1 MLVKYLAMKP
11 PQNTPENAPS
21 PPDNAIASLQGVIA
35 DLQDENAQLKSQLDW
50 FKKQLFG
57 PKSEKRVIENPHQ
70 GSLLIDPGTTA
81 PEALPTITVPEHE
94 RGTGKKHRSQDCV
107 TESGLRFTDEVPVT
121 VISVVPPEL
130 SGPNADQYEVI
141 NTEVTH
147 KLAQQPAGYV
157 VLRYETTVIKH
168 KQQANI
174 VRAPLPD
181 QVLEGS
187 IADVSLLAGL
197 LVDKFLYHLP
207 LYRQHQRMSQL
218 GVTVARASLTNWV
231 KRAIELLRPI
241 VDAQCRHIL
250 ISKVL
255 AMDETPIKAGLKH
268 PGKMKQGYFWP
279 LYGED
284 HEIVFTYSDSRG
296 RQHIEETLKSQF
308 QGVLVTDGYAAYA
321 RYASHTQGVVH
332 AQCWVHSRRKFVE
345 AESHAP
351 QAVAHALALIGQL
364 YQTESHIERARL
376 MDEKKHQYRL
386 ACSKPVVD
394 EFFGWCQQEMQRSDL
409 TPKNPLKKALN
420 YVLSREN
427 ELRVFLEDPD
437 VPLDTNHLER
447 AIRPIPLGRKNWLF
461 CWTELGAE
469 HAGIIQSLIST
480 CKLQGVNPLVY
491 LTDVLQRISVHP
503 ANRIDELTPRLWKEK
518 FADNPMRSVVKPKVQ
533 YVME

>member
-1 MLVKYLAMKP
+1 MKSI
-11 PQNTPENAPS
+11 QNTTENLPS
-21 PPDNAIASLQGVIA
+21 EPDNSVTSLQGVISE
-35 DLQDENAQLKSQLDW
+35 LREENAQLKHQLDW

-57 PKSEKRVIENPHQ
+57 NKSEKRVIENPDQCH
-70 GSLLIDPGTTA
+70 LLMDPGTTA
-81 PEALPTITVPEHE
+81 PEPLPTTLPPAQA
-94 RGTGKKHRSQDCV
+94 RGTAKKHRPKECV
-107 TESGLRFTDEVPVT
+107 TDSGLRFTENVPVT

-141 NTEVTH
+141 SIDVTH

-168 KQQANI
+168 KQQAHI
-174 VRAPLPD
+174 IRAPLPE

-187 IADVSLLAGL
+187 IAEVSLLAGL

-207 LYRQHQRMSQL
+207 LYRQHQRMTQM

-296 RQHIEETLKSQF
+296 RQHIEETLNQQF
-308 QGVLVTDGYAAYA
+308 KGVLVTDGYAAYA
-321 RYASHTQGVVH
+321 RYASHTQGIVH

-364 YQTESHIERARL
+364 YQTESHIEHARL
-376 MDEKKHQYRL
+376 VDEKKQQYRL

-394 EFFGWCQQEMQRSDL
+394 EFFGWCQREIQRSDL
-409 TPKNPLKKALN
+409 TPKHPLRKALN

-480 CKLQGVNPLVY
+480 CKLQGVNPLAY
-491 LTDVLQRISVHP
+491 LTDVLQRISTHP
-503 ANRIDELTPRLWKEK
+503 AKDIDELTSRLWKEK
-518 FADNPMRSVVKPKVQ
+518 FAENPMRSVVHPNIK
-533 YVME
+533 YVGE